1 MGEKYREVRGNAFGF
16 LAAVLSTDTSH
27 NGDNKK
33 RRHTKTATIKTA
45 TTVVKT
51 ATVHKS
57 KRRQLLVKTATV
69 IGQNGDSHWS
79 KRF

>member
-1 MGEKYREVRGNAFGF
+1 M
-16 LAAVLSTDTSH
+16 DTSH
-27 NGDNKK
+27 NVDKSE
-33 RRHTKTATIKTA
+33 RRQQKWRHAKTA

-69 IGQNGDSHWS
+69 IGQNGKDLWS
-79 KRF
+79 KGPFKCYVTQMGVGGV